1 VPKNPFSVLLLP
13 EKKDQWHPTGVIS
26 QAEVAKPGL
35 FVALQASANPWR
47 GRAFNSPSHN
57 YAER

>member
-26 QAEVAKPGL
+26 QAEVTKPGFFYGL
-35 FVALQASANPWR
+35 AS
-47 GRAFNSPSHN
+47 FCNSLAWQSF
-57 YAER
+57 